1 MTRLYPGLGVLWQT
15 AKFAALSGVTFTGL
29 ALAGCGGDAAPPTSK
44 NAKSS
49 ASVASA
55 PSGGGPGYGGGSPY
69 GAAAPEKPPRPEDVK
84 TWTDQDFLDAKK
96 ENDSRIGP
104 AAVAYAKGH
113 VGDNPAGEFLVS
125 LVTKEPVA
133 EGEGG
138 GSSPYGGGGYGRSTG
153 YSPEGDASTDG
164 FVGVIAALGVN
175 NTKPSRDAL
184 NQILAGKL
192 ATPLDDSEAANAALR
207 TLATNAHPDNEATLL
222 NVLSSPEKIRPAAA
236 GVGAGTDAS
245 AAPSAVTAATLQQEA
260 LNLVAPTA
268 SAEVRT
274 KLAKRLLTSL
284 AQGGSLGGGPEG
296 NPLVSFLL
304 EPRPDNVEA
313 QAALYA
319 LPTLPAEVRSQIE
332 ANFLAFSSSALRE
345 LLNMPRPSGEAA
357 EAMPTASFG
366 RTGRS
371 PGYGP
376 SAAASATSS
385 GFTPSGEPAAES
397 DLTPEQ
403 AARVATSVW
412 RNDMIKA
419 LASRLPK
426 GRVQRTADAE
436 TSANQPLL
444 LLASM
449 PVDPART
456 ALSGWLERQRDDAA
470 QALLSAGAFEQAMSD
485 PGLLA
490 IVKPLDR
497 AKRAPR
503 RARRDDEGAAAPGSG
518 APASDEADA
527 LRDLIE
533 VLCRRA
539 KEGGQ
544 GSGKS
549 GEFPVAFQGESSP
562 SVQLSGD
569 FPGAAKL
576 KGLKPVPVAVHYAF
590 IEQEHKL
597 PIVQGHYTRQL
608 KNLVDAPRIKE
619 LGDSGVWLD
628 SYKRDKKTGKARS
641 VDVFI
646 RKAGD
651 ANTTSSAGGSPYSG
665 SGAGEETRSRRAEPE
680 NLTIEILMVET
691 QTPPDEKPAA
701 EVTRKP

>member
-1 MTRLYPGLGVLWQT
+1 LGVLWQT

-29 ALAGCGGDAAPPTSK
+29 ALTGCGGDAAPPQSK
-44 NAKSS
+44 AKGSS
-49 ASVASA
+49 PVASA
-55 PSGGGPGYGGGSPY
+55 PSGGGPGYGGSSPY
-69 GAAAPEKPPRPEDVK
+69 GSAEPEKPPRPEDVK
-84 TWTDQDFLDAKK
+84 AWTDQDFLDAKK
-96 ENDSRIGP
+96 ESDPRIGP
-104 AAVAYAKGH
+104 AALAYAKSH
-113 VGDNPAGEFLVS
+113 VGDNAAGEFLVA
-125 LVTKEPVA
+125 LVTKEPEV

-153 YSPEGDASTDG
+153 YNPGSGDSSTDG

-192 ATPLDDSEAANAALR
+192 ATPLDDSEAANTALR
-207 TLATNAHPDNEATLL
+207 TLASNAHPDNEATLL
-222 NVLSSPEKIRPAAA
+222 NVLSAPEKIRPAPAA
-236 GVGAGTDAS
+236 AGAGTDGS
-245 AAPSAVTAATLQQEA
+245 AEVSGVTAATLQQEA
-260 LNLVAPTA
+260 LSLVAPTA
-268 SAEVRT
+268 SAELRT
-274 KLAKRLLTSL
+274 KLANRLLQSL

-296 NPLVSFLL
+296 NPLVTFLL
-304 EPRPDNVEA
+304 EPRPANVEA

-319 LPTLPAEVRSQIE
+319 LPALPAEVRSQIE

-357 EAMPTASFG
+357 EAIPTA
-366 RTGRS
+366 
-371 PGYGP
+371 GYGRASGP
-376 SAAASATSS
+376 AYGRGYGASPAASAVGAYS
-385 GFTPSGEPAAES
+385 PSGEPAAES

-419 LASRLPK
+419 LAGRLPK

-456 ALSGWLERQRDDAA
+456 ALSDWLERQREEAA
-470 QALLSAGAFEQAMSD
+470 QALLAAGAFEQAMSD

-490 IVKPLDR
+490 IIKPLER
-497 AKRAPR
+497 AKRPPR
-503 RARRDDEGAAAPGSG
+503 RARRGEDEAAAPAGPG
-518 APASDEADA
+518 AANDEADA
-527 LRDLIE
+527 LRDLVE

-544 GSGKS
+544 GGGASS
-549 GEFPVAFQGESSP
+549 EFPVAFQGESSP

-576 KGLKPVPVAVHYAF
+576 NGLQPVPVAVHYAF

-597 PIVQGHYTRQL
+597 PIVQGHYSRQL
-608 KNLVDAPRIKE
+608 KNLVDAPRVKE

-628 SYKRDKKTGKARS
+628 SYKRDKKTGKAKS

-646 RKAGD
+646 RRAGD
-651 ANTTSSAGGSPYSG
+651 ANATSSAGGSSPYSG
-665 SGAGEETRSRRAEPE
+665 SAANDEPRSRRPEPE
-680 NLTIEILMVET
+680 NLTIEILVVET